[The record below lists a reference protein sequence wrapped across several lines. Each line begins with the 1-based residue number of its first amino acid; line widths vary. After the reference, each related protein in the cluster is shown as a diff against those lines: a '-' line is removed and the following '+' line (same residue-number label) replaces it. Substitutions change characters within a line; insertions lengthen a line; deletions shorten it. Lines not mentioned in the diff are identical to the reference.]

1 MKIFYGWWV
10 LLGLFLIYTANN
22 GILIH
27 TLPLFYP
34 ELMSEF
40 GWNEDQVTRP
50 AAQFFIVGAFM
61 TPLVAILFDR
71 YSTRLIMLF
80 GAALVTAGFLVYA
93 NIASLPQ
100 LTMVYLVFALGLA
113 ACGLVPN
120 MLILS
125 RWFRRYRGI
134 AVGILLMGSSLGGAL
149 FPLLVKETLTDG
161 GWRESVIVVAMIG
174 AAMMLAG
181 IVFWA
186 RNYPADKGL
195 LPDGDAGAA
204 ALSKPAPPGG
214 RAGGRAGPT
223 LRAALKTRVFYL
235 LAVATGALWFC
246 IVGILNHQPIYL
258 RQDVGVSVEHF
269 PLILSLFFWS
279 AIAGKLLFGYLSDK
293 FNRILIMLLSVLNL
307 LLGLLIL
314 RLAELENTGMLY
326 AYAIILGAGFSGA
339 FAMIQVVIAEFFAG
353 DSFGK
358 ILGIYTMIDSIA
370 GGIGIRYLGASRVAR
385 DSYLP
390 AFDSLIALCLAVSLM
405 LLYLLR
411 LHKHHRRQLARQ
423 AA

>member
-1 MKIFYGWWV
+1 MKVFYGWWV

-61 TPLVAILFDR
+61 TPLIAILFDR
-71 YSTRLIMLF
+71 YSTRLIMLL
-80 GAALVTAGFLVYA
+80 GVVVVTAGLLIYA
-93 NIASLPQ
+93 NIASLLQ
-100 LTMVYLVFALGLA
+100 LTMVYLIFALGLA

-125 RWFRRYRGI
+125 RWFRRHRGI

-149 FPLLVKETLTDG
+149 FPLLVKGALVTG
-161 GWRESVIVVAMIG
+161 GWREAVIVVTVIG
-174 AAMMLAG
+174 AVMMLAG
-181 IVFWA
+181 IGLWV

-195 LPDGDAGAA
+195 RPDGDAVEAEA
-204 ALSKPAPPGG
+204 QTRRDEPARGG
-214 RAGGRAGPT
+214 GHNGPT
-223 LRAALKTRVFYL
+223 LRAALQTRVFYL
-235 LAVATGALWFC
+235 LAIATGALWFC

-258 RQDVGVSVEHF
+258 RQDLGMSVESF
-269 PLILSLFFWS
+269 PVMLSLFFWS
-279 AIAGKLLFGYLSDK
+279 AIVGKLLFGYLSDR
-293 FNRILIMLLSVLNL
+293 FNRILIMLLSVVNL
-307 LLGLLIL
+307 LIGLLIL
-314 RLAELENTGMLY
+314 RIAELEQIHLLY

-385 DSYLP
+385 ESYLP
-390 AFDSLIALCLAVSLM
+390 AFDNLIILCVAVSFM

-411 LHKHHRRQLARQ
+411 LRKS
-423 AA
+423 